1 MANALIGIQ
10 NGDNTVTA
18 IECLAGGDL
27 ADAGSTLYSCYS
39 VRGKAEALVRFGTAR
54 LLGASL
60 AKSGFI
66 DKALRQQRHKPVRFR
81 NRNEYARSGA
91 SRTQNTYLML
101 KNGEWRMLDGVGTKG
116 NPRWPSV
123 KRVLGERGL
132 RVPPITKKHDD
143 HEDPAVISGIDVL
156 VWGSTSSA
164 APTPAKQPEPA
175 PATKPRPLAPLV
187 IETL

>member
-1 MANALIGIQ
+1 M
-10 NGDNTVTA
+10 TA
-18 IECLAGGDL
+18 IELLAGGDL
-27 ADAGSTLYSCYS
+27 AGAGSTLYSCYS
-39 VRGKAEALVRFGTAR
+39 VRKKGEALVRFGTVR

-66 DKALRQQRHKPVRFR
+66 DKALRLQRHKPVRFR

-101 KNGEWRMLDGVGTKG
+101 KNGEWRVLDGVGTKG

-123 KRVLGERGL
+123 RRVLGERGL
-132 RVPPITKKHDD
+132 RVPPFSTKHDD
-143 HEDPAVISGIDVL
+143 HEDAVVISGIDAL

-164 APTPAKQPEPA
+164 APAPATRPEPA
-175 PATKPRPLAPLV
+175 PTPDTRPLAPLV